1 MTNALT
7 GDAPR
12 LAFDIGGTFTDI
24 VIVQSDGSITTD
36 KVLSTSNVLEAAVQH
51 GVEAALDRSVH
62 SQISA
67 LLHATTVASNALLEK
82 TGPPVGLLTTEG
94 FRDEL
99 EIRRGARPSVYDF
112 DWERTPPLIPRRLR
126 FEVPE
131 RITSAGEVRQPLDLD
146 ATQRALEKLR
156 AHGIAALA
164 ICFFNSYA
172 NPEHEQL
179 AAGLAREMLPGVL
192 VCTSH
197 EVLPQPR
204 EYERMSTTSVN
215 AYLMPVVHTYLD
227 RVRQRFGSYC
237 HTFRIMRSNGGLMTV
252 EHAQRSPIHM
262 VESGPAAG
270 VLAAAA
276 LCREVGLDQAVSVDM
291 GGTTVKASLIE
302 GGAVEE
308 RADYEVGGESHMSA
322 RYSHGSG
329 YTIAVPSFDIVEAGA
344 GGGSIARI
352 EDGVLRVGPISAGAD
367 PGPAAYCNGGTLPT
381 VTDANIVLGFIN
393 PTRIAGGTLRV
404 DRDAAA
410 AAIDAE
416 LRPQL
421 RLDTR
426 DIAHGIREVANAS
439 MLRSIRA
446 VTSEKG
452 RDPRQYVMIAFGG
465 SGPVHAAS
473 LAEMAGIRKVYI
485 PPLPGLFSAV
495 GLLLADMRHDYVR
508 AVGRPLEGASVGD
521 HIAAAFA
528 GLAEAA
534 RTQAGAEG
542 IAGSALYFQHLV
554 DVRYAGQSYE
564 TTIEVQPPF
573 ESAQSVPT
581 ITEQFHFE
589 HERRYGYR
597 RQHEPVH
604 LMTVRLRS
612 WSPAMS
618 VSLQAIGR
626 AWLQT
631 APSSADS
638 SRPIYFGPE
647 HGETHAA
654 VIDRKRVSVDPC
666 EGPVIIEEP
675 STTVVVPPKWRATL
689 DEYGNLLLENQ

>member
-1 MTNALT
+1 MSDAVT

-24 VIVQSDGSITTD
+24 VVVHSDGSVTTD
-36 KVLSTSNVLEAAVQH
+36 KVLSTPSILEAAVQH
-51 GVEAALDRSVH
+51 AVEAALSRSGQ

-67 LLHATTVASNALLEK
+67 LLHATTVASNALLER
-82 TGPPVGLLTTEG
+82 TGPPIGLLTTKG

-112 DWERTPPLIPRRLR
+112 DWQRTPPLIPRRLR
-126 FEVPE
+126 LEVPE
-131 RITSAGEVRQPLDLD
+131 RVTARGEVQEPLDLD
-146 ATQRALEKLR
+146 ATRRALAKFQALE
-156 AHGIAALA
+156 ISALA
-164 ICFFNSYA
+164 ICFINSYT
-172 NPEHEQL
+172 NPEHERL
-179 AAGLAREMLPGVL
+179 AAELARQIIPGVL

-204 EYERMSTTSVN
+204 EYERVSTTSVN
-215 AYLMPVVHTYLD
+215 AYLMPVVHSYLD

-237 HTFRIMRSNGGLMTV
+237 HTFRVMRSNGGLMTV
-252 EHAQRSPIHM
+252 GQAQRSPIHM

-302 GGAVEE
+302 GGTVEE

-329 YTIAVPSFDIVEAGA
+329 YAIAVPSFDIVEAGA

-352 EDGVLRVGPISAGAD
+352 EDGVLRVGPMSAGAN

-393 PTRIAGGTLRV
+393 PTLIAGGTLRV
-404 DRDAAA
+404 DRGAAV
-410 AAIDAE
+410 AAIEAH
-416 LRPQL
+416 LCPQL
-421 RLDTR
+421 RLDVS

-495 GLLLADMRHDYVR
+495 GLQLADMRHDYVR
-508 AVGRPLEGASVGD
+508 AVGRPLEEPSMGD
-521 HIAAAFA
+521 HIAGAFSE
-528 GLAEAA
+528 LVEAA
-534 RTQAGAEG
+534 RTQANREG
-542 IAGSALYFQHLV
+542 IDRSALYFQYLV
-554 DVRYAGQSYE
+554 EVRYAGQSYE
-564 TTIEVQPPF
+564 TSIEVQRPSD
-573 ESAQSVPT
+573 SAVVAST
-581 ITEQFHFE
+581 IAELFHSE
-589 HERRYGYR
+589 HDRRYGYR
-597 RQHEPVH
+597 REHEPIH
-604 LMTVRLRS
+604 LMAVRLRS
-612 WSPAMS
+612 WSPARS
-618 VSLQAIGR
+618 ASLQAIGR
-626 AWLQT
+626 AWLQV
-631 APSSADS
+631 APSGANS
-638 SRPIYFGPE
+638 SRPLYFGRQ
-647 HGETHAA
+647 HGQIHAP
-654 VIDRKRVSVDPC
+654 VIDRNLVSVDPF

-689 DEYGNLLLENQ
+689 DEYGNLLLESQ